1 MFENLYIRAFLSSLE
16 YLSEMKNT
24 NNDFS
29 KDDFFYKSIY
39 ENILDAVFYTVP
51 DGRILYANRA
61 ACSLFGMTIEEF
73 NDRGRDGILDTSDPR
88 LEMLLQERRTT
99 GKTSGELVWIR
110 KDGSKFPA
118 ACSSSVFKIGN
129 GEERTC
135 IVIHDLTEIRKVE
148 ADLRKSKD
156 AFRSY
161 FEYGPVAMCVNT
173 PDNKWSEI
181 NQEFCRLLGYD
192 KDELLSMN
200 WEQITHP
207 DDVAAN
213 KALIRKVEVGEI
225 DHFKLD
231 KRYIRKD
238 GQILYM
244 TLSLVATRNPD
255 GSINHVVVSF
265 IDNTDQFKAVE
276 NLVQERHLL
285 RTLVDNLP
293 FPIYFIDKEGRKV
306 IANKADM
313 DNIGCM
319 DEIDV
324 LGKTDEALFPNEVGK
339 RGHADNMNVLRTGKP
354 ILDREEDFVNI
365 KGEQRWLQTTKIPL
379 FDANHQISGLVGIG
393 LDVTQQR
400 LLKDKIK
407 ESEAYYR
414 SLVNVSPD
422 GIIVTDLLGIID
434 FVSYKVYE
442 IFGIPESLDLVGD
455 SIFKWI
461 APDHLEFAKSSF
473 SNVINDDIKASSQ
486 EFMCRKYD
494 GTIFWG
500 ESASTLLEDSN
511 GNNKGTMIVF
521 RDITDRKKAEEEIL
535 LAKNKAEESDR
546 LKSAFLQN
554 ISHEIRTPM
563 NSIMGFLEILEDPNF
578 SRNEKKLY
586 ANIVHKS
593 GHRLLNTIHDIIE
606 ISKIMTSNVELNY
619 SRVDM
624 VNFVQNHYDSFKPS
638 MEEKGL
644 EFKLDCSLDS
654 LVIQTDELK
663 LAAVLNKLLENA
675 CKFTNE
681 GHVLL
686 SVKQQEDQL
695 IFKVQDS
702 GIGIE
707 PEKLTAIFQPFYQ
720 TDHAYTRRHEGAG
733 LGLTISKAYVEML
746 GGTIRVE
753 SNLETGTTVVFQL
766 PILKASPNP
775 K

>member
-1 MFENLYIRAFLSSLE
+1 
-16 YLSEMKNT
+16 MKNT

>member
-1 MFENLYIRAFLSSLE
+1 VFENLYIRAFLSSLE